1 MKKKKKKKEIASTIS
16 NLWLGLQ
23 EGFTQ
28 VKHFYKKKKKMS
40 NIHWQCWTKGIKFYM
55 FFKSVFKP
63 HFLALYRQMV
73 PEESTNADVMSDCYV
88 FMSTQDCMHILR
100 LPRAGF

>member
-1 MKKKKKKKEIASTIS
+1 
-16 NLWLGLQ
+16 
-23 EGFTQ
+23 
-28 VKHFYKKKKKMS
+28 
-40 NIHWQCWTKGIKFYM
+40 
-55 FFKSVFKP
+55 
-63 HFLALYRQMV
+63 MV